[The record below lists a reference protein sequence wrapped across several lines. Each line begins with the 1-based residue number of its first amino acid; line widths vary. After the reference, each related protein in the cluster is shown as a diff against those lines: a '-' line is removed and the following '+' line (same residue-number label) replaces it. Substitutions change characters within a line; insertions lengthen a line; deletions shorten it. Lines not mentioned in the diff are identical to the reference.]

1 MATVMFY
8 HLTRSGAEQTVRVLL
23 DRALAQGW
31 RVMIRA
37 TDPATLERLDA
48 RLWMHPEDGFLPH
61 GMEGGPQ
68 DADQPVLLGR
78 GAAVN
83 GARGVILLEG
93 AETTAQEIDRM
104 DRIWILFDGNDPG
117 QLAQARSEWKRLTD
131 AGHAAQYW
139 SEETGRWE
147 KRAEKAAAS

>member
-147 KRAEKAAAS
+147 KKAEKAAAS